1 MYRLK
6 QKAVDIHGIPV
17 DDLFAESRVGF
28 KHFLKL
34 RDSKFQRPDFGQR
47 RGDQRKLDPVV
58 RPVITGKNRARTVKA
73 DDFSA
78 PAFMIGIM
86 DGGAGKEVVDFF
98 AGVSGFPEEVS
109 LLKRPF
115 SVRTG
120 QEVVLEL
127 SKILR
132 KEIPRRQHGVT
143 SQVVIAEQKM
153 PGTISVLP

>member
-1 MYRLK
+1 MK
-6 QKAVDIHGIPV
+6 
-17 DDLFAESRVGF
+17 
-28 KHFLKL
+28 
-34 RDSKFQRPDFGQR
+34 
-47 RGDQRKLDPVV
+47 
-58 RPVITGKNRARTVKA
+58 T

-143 SQVVIAEQKM
+143 SQFVIAEQKV
-153 PGTISVLP
+153 PGRSLLRRNHCTICARMISICAALVE